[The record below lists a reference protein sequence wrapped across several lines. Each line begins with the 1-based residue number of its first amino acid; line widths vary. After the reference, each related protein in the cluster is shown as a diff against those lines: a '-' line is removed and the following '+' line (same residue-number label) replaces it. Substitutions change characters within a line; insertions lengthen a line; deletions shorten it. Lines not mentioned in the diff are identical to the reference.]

1 MSRDFW
7 SRRKAAVEA
16 EAEAEA
22 RAEAAAEIAE
32 REQAL
37 EEKSDEEIL
46 AELELPDP
54 DTLEQ
59 GDDFKIFLRDVV
71 PARIRTRALRR
82 LWRLNPVLA
91 NVDGLVDY
99 GEDFTDSAMVVEGM
113 QTAYQV
119 GKGMTKHVEELARQA
134 AEREKAAA
142 AGSGSAAEMAAE
154 DAAPALDQDEQVEE
168 QAGEQA
174 EALAADAAI
183 EQEAQA
189 AMAEDR
195 PVPVSAPV
203 TSVPATQV
211 ADRTDEAGDTDPLD
225 TLPRRMRFS
234 FDQDRADAR
243 VRA

>member
-1 MSRDFW
+1 MTRDFW
-7 SRRKAAVEA
+7 ARRKAAVQA
-16 EAEAEA
+16 EAEAEK
-22 RAEAAAEIAE
+22 RAEAAAEAAE

-54 DTLEQ
+54 DTLEE
-59 GDDFKIFLRDVV
+59 GDDFKVFLRDVV

-82 LWRLNPVLA
+82 LWRLNPILA

-134 AEREKAAA
+134 AEKEKAQQIADA
-142 AGSGSAAEMAAE
+142 PEDAEPEVALAPDDAQDAEPALAEADVEAE
-154 DAAPALDQDEQVEE
+154 DVLGTAPDQS
-168 QAGEQA
+168 ATA
-174 EALAADAAI
+174 EGLTTI
-183 EQEAQA
+183 GG
-189 AMAEDR
+189 DR
-195 PVPVSAPV
+195 SA
-203 TSVPATQV
+203 
-211 ADRTDEAGDTDPLD
+211 EAGDTDPVN

-234 FDQDRADAR
+234 FDQDQPEAR
-243 VRA
+243 ETA